1 MEQYE
6 LNWKNYYGILGVNP
20 GAEPEVVRAAYTALA
35 RKYHPDAGGS
45 AQRMKEINEAYEVLS
60 DQQRKTWYDLY
71 CRQKSGGSSQ
81 SRTRREQPPPQPP
94 PPPRP
99 ADKPGILPWPSL
111 AWQRVALFTSIPLGI
126 GLMTAPLDLWFT
138 VSGIFVLLIA
148 CFAAVKTRGLSRMG
162 EGWTAAKVGAGFCIT
177 SSLCVLGAVMLVL
190 AVVFIA
196 AAVIIFAVKGLLAS

>member
-20 GAEPEVVRAAYTALA
+20 GAETEVVRAAYTALA
-35 RKYHPDAGGS
+35 RKYHPDTGGS

-60 DQQRKTWYDLY
+60 DPQRKAWYDLY
-71 CRQKSGGSSQ
+71 CRQRSGGSSQ
-81 SRTRREQPPPQPP
+81 GRTRTEPPP

-99 ADKPGILPWPSL
+99 ANKPGILPWPSL
-111 AWQRVALFTSIPLGI
+111 TWQRVALFCSIPLGV
-126 GLMTAPLDLWFT
+126 GLMLMPFNLWFT
-138 VSGIFVLLIA
+138 ITGALILAIA

-162 EGWTAAKVGAGFCIT
+162 KGWTAAKVSAGFCIT
-177 SSLCVLGAVMLVL
+177 ATLCTLGAAVLVL

-196 AAVIIFAVKGLLAS
+196 ALAVVSAVKILLAP